1 MRNCSGYTYIMI
13 GTESR
18 TEDFILPVGRGF
30 TQRIGLKAVFA
41 KLLDYKITKVF
52 RLHHINRIRFRTD
65 RERTTV
71 VYLHASRLS
80 FLSGN
85 DNDTIGSTRT
95 VDSSSRGIFQN
106 RKRLDVIGMNSRERV
121 AHTLDLGVIDRL
133 THQKVGSRG
142 SHTFYHLIRID
153 CHHRTGYV
161 IFLHGTITNHHRFLK
176 HHRIFMESYRHAGS
190 GFHFNRL
197 ITDERNYKS

>member
-71 VYLHASRLS
+71 VYLHTSRLP

-106 RKRLDVIGMNSRERV
+106 RKRLDVIGMNCRERV
-121 AHTLDLGVIDRL
+121 AHTLDLGVIDR
-133 THQKVGSRG
+133 HSVNNDQ
-142 SHTFYHLIRID
+142 RIVAG
-153 CHHRTGYV
+153 R
-161 IFLHGTITNHHRFLK
+161 HG
-176 HHRIFMESYRHAGS
+176 
-190 GFHFNRL
+190 
-197 ITDERNYKS
+197 